1 MSTNT
6 ASQQLFDLLVTKNF
20 NVEAKDSKT
29 DRSPVDDNGDPDN
42 SAADKFV
49 FDYVPQSG
57 KNYGTVVIYVNSKDI
72 TLMFGDNIGK
82 TMEGQDKTDWFE
94 FMYQLKQL
102 ATKNFLNFQP
112 ENINKEKFVRQSQ
125 ASITEGLLES
135 WQGRGATSWS
145 GAPTEARIL
154 IKHKKSLGEGEARF
168 RYIDS
173 IFLET
178 AHGERFKMKTR
189 SLTAAKAMLEHV
201 RQGGTPYDARGTHI
215 NEIVEQLAVLSR
227 FRRANSGQIFEGDTK
242 NLVEQTDA
250 YYRNMHS
257 ILKHLG
263 SGRGYK
269 AYFESWA
276 PAEVTE
282 GDIVIEDIKDLFVK
296 QTIDHRIE
304 EALPILARITQEAAA
319 MKETQI
325 FESWINNLAEGT
337 WALPETPEQKQT
349 LIDLLSKNFPVGADA
364 TNATEQLY
372 DVLGDDELFDR
383 LHELADANADA
394 DARSIVMARM
404 QELSNQS
411 PDIEVVLGQLQT
423 TKPEQPVASQADQAA
438 QSMKEADD
446 LSSIEEAQCNM
457 TEAGEHCPKH
467 GLEECGIYEYSGNWT
482 NFGLEESDELA
493 RLKKI
498 ALGK

>member
-1 MSTNT
+1 
-6 ASQQLFDLLVTKNF
+6 
-20 NVEAKDSKT
+20 
-29 DRSPVDDNGDPDN
+29 
-42 SAADKFV
+42 
-49 FDYVPQSG
+49 
-57 KNYGTVVIYVNSKDI
+57 
-72 TLMFGDNIGK
+72 
-82 TMEGQDKTDWFE
+82 
-94 FMYQLKQL
+94 
-102 ATKNFLNFQP
+102 
-112 ENINKEKFVRQSQ
+112 
-125 ASITEGLLES
+125 
-135 WQGRGATSWS
+135 
-145 GAPTEARIL
+145 
-154 IKHKKSLGEGEARF
+154 
-168 RYIDS
+168 
-173 IFLET
+173 
-178 AHGERFKMKTR
+178 
-189 SLTAAKAMLEHV
+189 
-201 RQGGTPYDARGTHI
+201 
-215 NEIVEQLAVLSR
+215 
-227 FRRANSGQIFEGDTK
+227 
-242 NLVEQTDA
+242 
-250 YYRNMHS
+250 MHS

-404 QELSNQS
+404 QELSDQS

>member
-29 DRSPVDDNGDPDN
+29 DRPPVDENGDPDN
-42 SAADKFV
+42 SEADKFV

-82 TMEGQDKTDWFE
+82 TMEGQDKNDWFD

-112 ENINKEKFVRQSQ
+112 ENISKEKFVRQSQ
-125 ASITEGLLES
+125 AAITEGLLES

-145 GAPTEARIL
+145 GSPTEARIL

-178 AHGERFKMKTR
+178 ALGERFKMKTR

-201 RQGGTPYDARGTHI
+201 RQGGTPYDARGAHI

-242 NLVEQTDA
+242 SLVEQTDA

-263 SGRGYK
+263 SGRGYT
-269 AYFESWA
+269 AYFESWT

-282 GDIVIEDIKDLFVK
+282 GDVVIEDIKDLFVK

-304 EALPILARITQEAAA
+304 EALPILARITQEANA

-337 WALPETPEQKQT
+337 WALPETPEQKQA
-349 LIDLLSKNFPVGADA
+349 LIDLLSKDLPVGADA

-372 DVLGDDELFDR
+372 DLLGDDELFDR
-383 LHELADANADA
+383 LSELADANADA
-394 DARSIVMARM
+394 DARSVIMTRM
-404 QELSNQS
+404 QELSDFS
-411 PDIEVVLGQLQT
+411 TDIEVVLGQLQT
-423 TKPEQPVASQADQAA
+423 TKPAEPPADQNT